1 MSSLKDKL
9 KEYSDQED
17 IDFTVKRWNDSNKNW
32 DTFIRDYPYDKG
44 IPPWNAK
51 DILENDA
58 IEEKQEA
65 KQQRISE
72 AKMIP
77 EITGSMRRTIG
88 DRIDPE
94 LSRYIGNFAVEQND
108 INSNRLGGKH
118 KYRFNRKSKN
128 KFRKNKNKSR
138 KNKNKSRKN
147 KNKSRKNKINI

>member
-9 KEYSDQED
+9 KGYSNHEG

-32 DTFIRDYPYDKG
+32 DNFINDYPYGKG

-58 IEEKQEA
+58 IEEKQ
-65 KQQRISE
+65 QRITE

-77 EITGSMRRTIG
+77 EVTAMMRRKIG
-88 DRIDPE
+88 NRVDPAM
-94 LSRYIGNFAVEQND
+94 SQYIGNFVVEKND

-118 KYRFNRKSKN
+118 KYRFNRKSK
-128 KFRKNKNKSR
+128 KKSR
-138 KNKNKSRKN
+138 
-147 KNKSRKNKINI
+147 KNKSRKNKINRHLN